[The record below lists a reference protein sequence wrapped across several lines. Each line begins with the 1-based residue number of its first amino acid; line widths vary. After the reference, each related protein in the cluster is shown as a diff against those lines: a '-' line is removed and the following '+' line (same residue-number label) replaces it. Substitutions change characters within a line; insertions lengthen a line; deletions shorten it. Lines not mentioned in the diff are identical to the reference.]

1 MVVEN
6 ELALMDGVWFP
17 VALPWPCFRGQ
28 ISSKGKKKGWESQR
42 LLGIGSR
49 GGGQAIGRV
58 FIPAVEGICNL
69 RVQDF

>member
-1 MVVEN
+1 MQCAFALRYVAGCLNVVVEN

-49 GGGQAIGRV
+49 GEGR
-58 FIPAVEGICNL
+58 L
-69 RVQDF
+69 